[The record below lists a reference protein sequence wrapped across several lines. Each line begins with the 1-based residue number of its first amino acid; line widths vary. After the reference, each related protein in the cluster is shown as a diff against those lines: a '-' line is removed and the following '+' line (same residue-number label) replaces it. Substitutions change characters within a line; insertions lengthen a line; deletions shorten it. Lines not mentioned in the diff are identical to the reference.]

1 MRGVV
6 LFLCVQERAD
16 VAVLDRAAEEV
27 AALEH
32 LLGIEDRPVAQRE
45 HAADRFRQPDFVRGE
60 RAARRHVQDVA

>member
-6 LFLCVQERAD
+6 LFLRVQERAD

-32 LLGIEDRPVAQRE
+32 LLGIEDRAVAQCE
-45 HAADRFRQPDFVRGE
+45 HAADRLRQPDFVRRE
-60 RAARRHVQDVA
+60 RPPRRHVQDVA